1 MSTIARAVLAAPA
14 GRLATRVG
22 TRMTGS
28 ARAPMTTTPRAIFA
42 RSAPLAH
49 PAATAPTASTGARHH
64 RARALQHSL
73 APPSPSP
80 TRPSSGVVRRASS
93 IAANATATNPASRQ
107 FPSTD
112 VPSDAFYD
120 AVVVVAGG
128 MTDSGGLPPWVVSRL
143 DHAVD
148 EYRRHVTATPP
159 KKMYVVLSGSA
170 TPHKPP
176 PLQKGGF
183 MLHESTAMAEY
194 VVANGVPPEAV
205 LKDTASMDT
214 IGNAYYS
221 LLLHAA
227 PRNWRKVQ
235 VVTSEFHIGR
245 TRAAFE
251 WVWGLWSPGLNGA
264 DDAEGRRLRGGTPY
278 VRLDFCTT
286 ANDGLSREV
295 VEARAEREARSEAAL
310 RDNATKVTTLADFGE
325 WLYTTH
331 LCYAVTRQ
339 HEIGEF
345 AEMKTD
351 PALKSY

>member
-1 MSTIARAVLAAPA
+1 
-14 GRLATRVG
+14 
-22 TRMTGS
+22 
-28 ARAPMTTTPRAIFA
+28 
-42 RSAPLAH
+42 
-49 PAATAPTASTGARHH
+49 
-64 RARALQHSL
+64 
-73 APPSPSP
+73 
-80 TRPSSGVVRRASS
+80 
-93 IAANATATNPASRQ
+93 
-107 FPSTD
+107 

-143 DHAVD
+143 DHAVN
-148 EYRRHVTATPP
+148 EYRRHVTAEPP
-159 KKMYVVLSGSA
+159 KKTYVVLSGSA

-176 PLQKGGF
+176 PLQRGGF
-183 MLHESTAMAEY
+183 TLHESTAMAEY
-194 VVANGVPPEAV
+194 VVAAGVPPEAV

-227 PRNWRKVQ
+227 PRNWRRVQ
-235 VVTSEFHIGR
+235 VVTSEFHAGR

-264 DDAEGRRLRGGTPY
+264 DDDAGRQHRGGVPY
-278 VRLDFCTT
+278 VHLDFCTT

-295 VEARAEREARSEAAL
+295 VDARAEREARSEAAL
-310 RDNATKVTTLADFGE
+310 RDNATRVTTLADFGE